1 MPEIAWLVSAL
12 GLLLAAGAL
21 VLWQWAVSRQTRQ
34 AISRHLA
41 QQIAAAAAPAEPA
54 FDPRRINAA
63 AGVVVDPWTPVAAEA
78 APAPSR
84 WSLPALPGWLE
95 GAVTLQQLG
104 AVAVVGVAAC
114 LVALWAGGAAA
125 AFAVL
130 TLVVTATLF
139 TVWLRVQRFRRG
151 LVRQL
156 PDFIDA
162 MVRLITIGN
171 ATHAAFSLA
180 VATASAPLRGYM
192 ENASALVR
200 AGVDLDQALRQMAR
214 SVRIEEMHLLA
225 AILGLGVRYG
235 GRADT
240 LLERVAAFMRD
251 REQAEDELMAMSA
264 ETRLSA
270 WILGLLP
277 IAVGGFIVMTNP
289 SYFTRMWQ
297 DSSGQ
302 MMIFGAFG
310 LQAIGVF
317 LLYRLARLD

>member
-1 MPEIAWLVSAL
+1 MPEIAWLASAL
-12 GLLLAAGAL
+12 GLLLTAGAL

-34 AISRHLA
+34 AISRYLA
-41 QQIAAAAAPAEPA
+41 QQIAAYAAPAEPA

-63 AGVVVDPWTPVAAEA
+63 AGVVVDPWQPVAVEA
-78 APAPSR
+78 APAASR
-84 WSLPALPGWLE
+84 WSLPSLPGWLE
-95 GAVTLQQLG
+95 GAITLRQLG
-104 AVAVVGVAAC
+104 AVAGVGVAIC
-114 LVALWAGGAAA
+114 LVALLIGGAAA

-130 TLVVTATLF
+130 TLVTAATLF

-180 VATASAPLRGYM
+180 VTTAAAPLRGYM

-214 SVRIEEMHLLA
+214 SVRMEEMHLLA

-251 REQAEDELMAMSA
+251 REQAEEELMAMSA

-277 IAVGGFIVMTNP
+277 MAVGGVIVMINP

-297 DSSGQ
+297 DGTGQ

-310 LQAIGVF
+310 LQALGVF